1 MINLASFFHAYDLRG
16 KYPDEI
22 GEGKAEKVGK
32 AFGTFTEAE
41 KVLVGR
47 DGRTHG
53 EKIKDAFI
61 RGVNSTGV
69 DVLDAGMVPTPVIYQ
84 GMRLRDIEAST
95 VITASHNPPEYTGF
109 KFSKEE
115 ALAMSREG
123 GMKQIEKLYELGGFE
138 SGNGVRKEVELEEDY
153 VEAVKDKL
161 EIEES
166 LDIAVNY
173 GNGVAAGLGEKV
185 LEGIECDVEPIN
197 DEIDGRFPNH
207 LPDPTNKD
215 AKKALREEMKYEDL
229 GIILDGDGD
238 RAGFILPD
246 KGYITEDEVLA
257 LFSQHCLEREKG
269 KVVHD
274 LRASKLVPEK
284 IRESGGEAVET
295 RVGHTFISESIHSDQ
310 GIVFAGELSGHY
322 YFPVYGFPFD
332 DGIFAA
338 ALMCKI
344 ASENELE
351 KIIENYPEYPVSPE
365 LRIDCPE
372 GAKEKVVEE
381 IKNSYSDHD
390 VSTID
395 GAKIIFENGWAL
407 VRPSNT
413 EEKMSV
419 RCEGDTQE
427 DVDEILEEVKAEVKR
442 LIGNYS

>member
-1 MINLASFFHAYDLRG
+1 
-16 KYPDEI
+16 
-22 GEGKAEKVGK
+22 
-32 AFGTFTEAE
+32 
-41 KVLVGR
+41 
-47 DGRTHG
+47 
-53 EKIKDAFI
+53 
-61 RGVNSTGV
+61 
-69 DVLDAGMVPTPVIYQ
+69 
-84 GMRLRDIEAST
+84 
-95 VITASHNPPEYTGF
+95 
-109 KFSKEE
+109 
-115 ALAMSREG
+115 
-123 GMKQIEKLYELGGFE
+123 
-138 SGNGVRKEVELEEDY
+138 
-153 VEAVKDKL
+153 
-161 EIEES
+161 
-166 LDIAVNY
+166 
-173 GNGVAAGLGEKV
+173 EKV
-185 LEGIECDVEPIN
+185 LEGIGCDVKPIN

-207 LPDPTNKD
+207 LPDPTNED
-215 AKKALREEMKYEDL
+215 AKKALREEMKDEDL

-238 RAGFILPD
+238 RAGFILPG
-246 KGYITEDEVLA
+246 KGYIAEDEVLA
-257 LFSQHCLEREKG
+257 LFSQHCLEKEKG

-274 LRASKLVPEK
+274 LRASILVPEK

-344 ASENELE
+344 ASENDLR
-351 KIIENYPEYPVSPE
+351 KIISDYPEYPVSPE

-372 GAKEKVVEE
+372 EAKEKVVEG

-395 GAKIIFENGWAL
+395 GVKIIFENGWAL

-413 EEKMSV
+413 EEKISV

-442 LIGNYS
+442 LIAKYS